1 MDTALPRLAEEL
13 QGPWQLPF
21 EWLDLT
27 PELDTVHPALVADDG
42 TLYRGNGAAGAAERE
57 VQAAGRVPGRRFAWA
72 IAARVAGREH
82 VLATSSF
89 AEDPVKAWLA
99 GQGGERVCWLLR
111 VERRP
116 GEPGLMVQRGP
127 EPVSPRQVLEGPAD
141 LLCDLGMVLCR
152 FDRRAFG
159 RHFEA
164 VFGHPVPGEAREWIG
179 DHRLRFE
186 AGEMGEQA
194 FADGLLP
201 LLRLAGP
208 DRGTLER
215 LWASIFEAKRSTQA
229 LLRRL
234 AGRDEVELVVV
245 SNTDPW
251 ALRGCRERFGLE
263 DLLYGAVASYQDGV
277 RPKGEDAS
285 MWQRARQV
293 AAARRGAEAAHAV
306 AIDDIRTYLHQAL
319 DAGAATAAVHYRHY
333 AQFQYQLRRL
343 GLEPGPA

>member
-263 DLLYGAVASYQDGV
+263 DLLYGAVASYLDGV
-277 RPKGEDAS
+277 RPKG
-285 MWQRARQV
+285 
-293 AAARRGAEAAHAV
+293 
-306 AIDDIRTYLHQAL
+306 
-319 DAGAATAAVHYRHY
+319 
-333 AQFQYQLRRL
+333 
-343 GLEPGPA
+343 